1 MTGERNQ
8 SGSLIRDD
16 FASGTADMSTR
27 FYAQAP
33 TRIDLA
39 GGWTDLIPFA
49 METDGFVLNAAI
61 DLYASATL
69 TPQEGKVVTFQSA
82 NAQQRFC
89 LQSVPSETINGLS
102 LPEAII
108 LRVRPGNGY
117 RLTLESQAPKGGGL
131 GGSGAIG
138 VMLVSLLHAFAGK
151 KLKSHQIVDIANQIE
166 RETGIPCGKQDHYAS
181 VLGGLN
187 FLRCHGESVVVT
199 RLNLSSEVV
208 QRLERSLLLVYTGES
223 HFSGEILQNVVDA
236 YRSGNRWTCE
246 ALSALRRIA
255 QEMKAALCR
264 GDLSNFGYLLA
275 ENWHYQKQLDWSV
288 TSERVEHLFEIAERS
303 GSIGGKACGAGGGG
317 CLVFYCPQDR
327 RNSVAEALMTVGAP
341 SIRFSFDFKGL
352 LVQPYEGC
360 ASSF

>member
-8 SGSLIRDD
+8 SGGLIQDD
-16 FASGTADMSTR
+16 FTSGTVDMNTR

-69 TPQEGKVVTFQSA
+69 TPQEGKVVTLQNA
-82 NAQQRFC
+82 DAQQRFC
-89 LQSVPSETINGLS
+89 LQSAPSAINGLS

-108 LRVRPGNGY
+108 LTVRPQSGY
-117 RLTLESQAPKGGGL
+117 RLVLDSRAPKGGGL
-131 GGSGAIG
+131 GGSGAVG
-138 VMLVSLLHAFAGK
+138 VVLVSLLHTFAGK
-151 KLKSHQIVDIANQIE
+151 QLKSRQIVDIANQIE

-187 FLRCHGESVVVT
+187 FLRCHGETVVVT
-199 RLNLSSEVV
+199 RLNLNNKMI
-208 QRLERSLLLVYTGES
+208 QRLQESLLLVYTGES

-236 YRSGNRWTCE
+236 YKSGNRRTRE

-255 QEMKAALCR
+255 QEMKEALCQ
-264 GDLSNFGYLLA
+264 GDLPCFGYLLA
-275 ENWHYQKQLDWSV
+275 ENWHYQKHLHPSV
-288 TSERVEHLFEIAERS
+288 TSNRVEYLFEIAERN

-327 RNSVAEALMTVGAP
+327 RNAVAEALMAVGASP
-341 SIRFSFDFKGL
+341 IRFSFDFKGL
-352 LVQPYEGC
+352 LIRSYEGGTP
-360 ASSF
+360 SF